1 MPPFLLHVMIVN
13 FEKEIDKLHL
23 IRTGKMKE
31 GLRLGIPE
39 LDEHFRF
46 KYTNFNV
53 ILGHANV
60 GKTTVILYLML
71 LYTLKHDVKWLVFS
85 SENEPYTIIRKLIEF
100 LTGKPINKIPDKEMR
115 ENAAWIYDRFKFI
128 DNNLLYSYK
137 DLLKL
142 ATDVMKQWK
151 FNGFMIDPYNS
162 LIKDPNEDK
171 NLNGHEYDY
180 KACSNFRIFCRQF
193 KCTIWL
199 NTHANTEAL
208 RKKHGHNHIYSEHPI
223 PPMASDVEGGGKFVN
238 RADDFMVLHRYIQHP
253 TDWMESHMH
262 VRKVK
267 DTDTGGRPTSIDD
280 PVRLRSIKNN
290 VGFEIGGV
298 NPIGQEDFKIKE
310 LPF

>member
-1 MPPFLLHVMIVN
+1 MIVE
-13 FEKEIDKLHL
+13 FKDQLKKIHDIRSGKL
-23 IRTGKMKE
+23 KE
-31 GLRLGIPE
+31 GLKLGIPE

-71 LYTLKHDVKWLVFS
+71 LYSLRHDIKWLVFS

-100 LTGKPINKIPDKEMR
+100 MTGKPINKISQDELQKKSD
-115 ENAAWIYDRFKFI
+115 WIYERFKFI
-128 DNNLLYSYK
+128 DNNLLYTYK

-142 ATDVMKQWK
+142 AESVKKQWN
-151 FNGFMIDPYNS
+151 FQGIMLDPYNS
-162 LIKDPNEDK
+162 LIKDKEEIK

-180 KACSNFRIFCRQF
+180 KATSQFRVFCRTH

-199 NTHANTEAL
+199 NTHANTQAL
-208 RKKHGHNHIYSEHPI
+208 RIKHGMNHFYADHPI

-238 RADDFMVLHRYIQHP
+238 RADDFMVIHRYIQHP
-253 TDWMESHMH
+253 TDWMYSHIH

-267 DTDTGGRPTSIDD
+267 DTDTGGRPTTIDE
-280 PVRLRSIKNN
+280 PIKLRSIRNN
-290 VGFEIGGV
+290 VGFEIGDV
-298 NPIGQEDFKIKE
+298 NPIETKEEFSIKE